1 MSLKLSLMD
10 LFSLVFLC
18 KFLFR
23 TLGDFASAFLSAS
36 ALGQL
41 RSVQRSPPGKQR
53 ALWGW
58 CVPTAG
64 SPAPSALAPATQSR
78 LTQEVALTTGSPDT
92 FADRSGPFFLGGGN
106 PVIGEINLHLVLLP
120 IARAVGRGEIRKRE
134 EK

>member
-1 MSLKLSLMD
+1 MVSLR
-10 LFSLVFLC
+10 LVFLC

-23 TLGDFASAFLSAS
+23 TVGDFASAFSSAS

-78 LTQEVALTTGSPDT
+78 LTQEVALTTESPDT
-92 FADRSGPFFLGGGN
+92 FADRSGPFFGGN
-106 PVIGEINLHLVLLP
+106 PVPGEINLHVVLLP
-120 IARAVGRGEIRKRE
+120 IARAVGRGEARKRE